1 VVIVRYAGSQIATG
15 GTVTTIGGDTIHTFT
30 GNGTFGIQAGSF
42 RSTLSGVIG
51 GSGDFTFNGP
61 GTLSLAAANSYS
73 GDTIIAA
80 GTLQVGDGGSTGT
93 LGGTGS
99 VANDGMLAFNR
110 SDAILFYREITGAGG
125 LVQAGSGTLTVSA
138 TNSHT
143 GGTTISAGTL
153 ALGSAGALGTAGP
166 ISLTG
171 GTLQF
176 SAVNTTDYSSRFS
189 TAAGQGYRLDTNG
202 EDVTLAGDLTSSG
215 GSLEKVG
222 SGTLTLTGANTYSGG
237 TTISAGTLVGTT
249 VSLQGNIA
257 NAAALVF
264 DQAADGGFAGVI
276 SGTGSLTKNNA
287 GNLVLSG
294 SNSYTGPT
302 SITAGRLSVNGALGN
317 TAVTVATAAELG
329 GTGSIG
335 GTVAVQAGGRVLPGN
350 SIGVLT
356 QGETTFDNGAIFTY
370 EVDSSELDALGSA
383 ADLLVV
389 NGGLNIASGT
399 LLEFSDLAGVSAQAF
414 VEDSTVLAMINYTG
428 AWDGGLF
435 TYGGQELG
443 NLSRFF
449 VGDQQWEINYAATS
463 GGLNFTDDY
472 QANSSFVTITAVP
485 EPATLAL
492 LAIAGLG
499 LAAARYAGRF
509 RIRCCSA
516 SGTTVRES
524 RAPL

>member
-1 VVIVRYAGSQIATG
+1 VIVRYAGSQIATG

-302 SITAGRLSVNGALGN
+302 SITAGRLSVNGSLAG
-317 TAVTVATAAELG
+317 TAVNVFNGGTLGPSSAARGASVAPWPCRPAAGFCPATASACSRRG
-329 GTGSIG
+329 RRRSITGRSSRTRSIR
-335 GTVAVQAGGRVLPGN
+335 A
-350 SIGVLT
+350 
-356 QGETTFDNGAIFTY
+356 
-370 EVDSSELDALGSA
+370 SSTPSA
-383 ADLLVV
+383 PPPTCSWSMA
-389 NGGLNIASGT
+389 AST
-399 LLEFSDLAGVSAQAF
+399 SPRARCSSSATWPA
-414 VEDSTVLAMINYTG
+414 SPP
-428 AWDGGLF
+428 
-435 TYGGQELG
+435 
-443 NLSRFF
+443 RR
-449 VGDQQWEINYAATS
+449 
-463 GGLNFTDDY
+463 
-472 QANSSFVTITAVP
+472 SSKTRP
-485 EPATLAL
+485 CW
-492 LAIAGLG
+492 
-499 LAAARYAGRF
+499 R
-509 RIRCCSA
+509 
-516 SGTTVRES
+516 
-524 RAPL
+524 